1 MSVAITKELAG
12 FLSGFTADRVP
23 REAAEVACKGF
34 ADSIASMVAGRR
46 ETCVTATETALA
58 SLAARPANTDP
69 HLYLSDRRAPA
80 LVAACINGTAAHALD
95 YDDVALRG
103 HPSSVLMTTA
113 LIEGE
118 SLDLPGAQVVA
129 AYVAGYEIWAELVRR
144 EPGQLRTK
152 GWHPTGMYGSIAAAA
167 VAIVARRLP
176 ASIAQHALGIAA
188 SQAAGLS
195 ANFGSMTKPF
205 HAGRAAQSGILA
217 VALALAGM
225 TASHDALEHPQGFLH
240 AFSPEGRVDRETP
253 TNGLGRDWQ
262 IVKQGLSVKRYPIC
276 YSAHRA
282 VDAMLGL
289 LAKHRIDAAEIE
301 RIEVSLGQAQANM
314 LRHHAPTAVLE
325 AKFSAEFAM
334 AAAIVAGRL
343 GLRELTEDFVTR
355 HDIQSLLKRV
365 AIAANEDYDP
375 DLSDYS
381 RFDQV
386 TVHLKNGDRLI
397 SDQIRRPIGHASQP
411 LGWDELWPKF
421 DDCLA
426 GDFSSSR
433 RERLFESLRNLPAV
447 ASIRSLF

>member
-1 MSVAITKELAG
+1 MTLPLTKLLAG
-12 FLSGFTADRVP
+12 FLSEFDARRVP
-23 REAAEVACKGF
+23 PEAADVAGRGF
-34 ADSIASMVAGRR
+34 ADSIASMVAGRQ
-46 ETCVTATETALA
+46 EVCVSATETALA
-58 SLAARPANTDP
+58 GMSARPSDSDP
-69 HLYLSDRRAPA
+69 HLYLSDKRAPA
-80 LVAACINGTAAHALD
+80 LIAACINGTAAHALD

-118 SLDLPGAQVVA
+118 INDLSGTQAVA

-167 VAIVARRLP
+167 VAIVARKLS
-176 ASIAQHALGIAA
+176 ADIAQHALGIAA

-205 HAGRAAQSGILA
+205 HAGRAAQSGILS
-217 VALALAGM
+217 VELALAGM

-240 AFSPEGRVDRETP
+240 AFSPDGREDRDSP
-253 TNGLGRDWQ
+253 IDGLGRDWQ
-262 IVKQGLSVKRYPIC
+262 IVKQGLSMKRYPVC
-276 YSAHRA
+276 YSVHRS

-289 LAKHRIDAAEIE
+289 LKKGPIDAEQVE

-314 LRHHAPTAVLE
+314 LRHHAPETVLE

-355 HDIQSLLKRV
+355 HDIQSLLRRV
-365 AIAANEDYDP
+365 VIATNEDYDP
-375 DLSDYS
+375 ELSDYS

-386 TVHLKNGDRLI
+386 IVRLKNGQSLV

-411 LGWDELWPKF
+411 LGWDDLWPKF

-433 RERLFESLRNLPAV
+433 REQLFQSLRNLPALD
-447 ASIRSLF
+447 SIRSLF